1 LSGQTAENGHQN
13 RDWLYAA
20 PDAATEDLQYRAGRR
35 HTATVRSVKIILLL
49 AVVALCGLLVYNFT
63 EDRHSTVSLARQH
76 ERQAAAEEKSK
87 AAEQVIGPVRNPA
100 DVLPEGV
107 MPAAA
112 AQSKIAMI
120 GARYGGLDDKRQP
133 YTITAA
139 EASRSPDSPDVVH
152 LADPMADLT
161 LTDGG
166 WIAVQSRRGIYM
178 QKEQE
183 LFLEDHVRFF
193 HDIGYE
199 LLTEGLHMDLK
210 THEVRADTKV
220 AGHGPAGA
228 IEAQGMDFVPAD
240 DKVIFA
246 GPAKMT
252 LFLQTRN
259 LFLKE
264 AP

>member
-1 LSGQTAENGHQN
+1 MTGQTAENGHQD

-20 PDAATEDLQYRAGRR
+20 PDAATEDMQHQAGRR
-35 HTATVRSVKIILLL
+35 HTATVRGVKILLLL
-49 AVVALCGLLVYNFT
+49 AVVALCGILVYNFT
-63 EDRHSTVSLARQH
+63 EDRHSTVNLARQH
-76 ERQAAAEEKSK
+76 DRQAAAETDATS
-87 AAEQVIGPVRNPA
+87 AAKTAKTAHNQM
-100 DVLPEGV
+100 DVLPEDV

-152 LADPMADLT
+152 LSDPMADLT

-166 WIAVQSRRGIYM
+166 WIAVQSRRGVYM

-199 LLTEGLHMDLK
+199 LLTEGLHMDLQ
-210 THEVRADTKV
+210 THEVRADKKV

-240 DKVIFA
+240 DKVIFT

>member
-1 LSGQTAENGHQN
+1 MSGQTAENGHQD

-20 PDAATEDLQYRAGRR
+20 PDAATEKLQHQAGRR
-35 HTATVRSVKIILLL
+35 HTATVRSVKILLLL

-63 EDRHSTVSLARQH
+63 EDRHSTVNLARQH
-76 ERQAAAEEKSK
+76 DAENSTATVAKK
-87 AAEQVIGPVRNPA
+87 AGPA
-100 DVLPEGV
+100 HSQTDVLPEGV

-120 GARYGGLDDKRQP
+120 GARYGGLDNKRQP

-152 LADPMADLT
+152 LSDPMADLT

-166 WIAVQSRRGIYM
+166 WIAVQSRRGVYM
-178 QKEQE
+178 QEEQE

-210 THEVRADTKV
+210 THEVRADKKV

-240 DKVIFA
+240 DKVVFT

-252 LFLQTRN
+252 LFLQTKN

>member
-1 LSGQTAENGHQN
+1 MSGQTAENGHQN

-20 PDAATEDLQYRAGRR
+20 PDVATENLQHQAGRR

-49 AVVALCGLLVYNFT
+49 AVVTLCGLLVYNFT
-63 EDRHSTVSLARQH
+63 EDKHSTVSLTRPHDRTAM
-76 ERQAAAEEKSK
+76 AENK
-87 AAEQVIGPVRNPA
+87 APPLTKTAGTAQNSA

-107 MPAAA
+107 MPSAM

-120 GARYGGLDDKRQP
+120 GARYGGLDDKKQP

-152 LADPMADLT
+152 LADPMADLM

-166 WIAVQSRRGIYM
+166 WIAVQSQRGVYM
-178 QKEQE
+178 QKEQQ
-183 LFLEDHVRFF
+183 LFLEEHVRFF

-199 LLTEGLHMDLK
+199 LLTESLHMDLQ
-210 THEVRADTKV
+210 THEVRSETKV

-228 IEAQGMDFVPAD
+228 IEAQGMDFVPEKN
-240 DKVIFA
+240 KVIFA

-259 LFLKE
+259 LFSKE
-264 AP
+264 AD